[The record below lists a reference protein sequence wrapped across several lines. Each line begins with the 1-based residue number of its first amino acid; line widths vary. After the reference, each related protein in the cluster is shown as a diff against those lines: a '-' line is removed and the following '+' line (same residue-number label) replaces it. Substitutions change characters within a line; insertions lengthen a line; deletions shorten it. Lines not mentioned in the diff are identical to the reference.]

1 MTILYMRRILSSG
14 LTLLIIDALFLS
26 IIAPIFQA
34 QIIAVQGS
42 PIKLNP
48 LGAVLSYVFLIFALN
63 YFILREK
70 KPVMD
75 AFLLGL
81 AIYGTYEAT
90 TLALLRQW
98 RVQTMV
104 IDTLWGGVLF
114 ALTTAIVYRFF

>member
-1 MTILYMRRILSSG
+1 MRRILSSG
-14 LTLLIIDALFLS
+14 LTLLLLDAVFLS
-26 IIAPIFQA
+26 LITPVFNA

-42 PIKLNP
+42 PIKMNP

-70 KPVMD
+70 KSVMD

-90 TLALLRQW
+90 SLALLRQW
-98 RVQTMV
+98 RIQTVV

-114 ALTTAIVYRFF
+114 AATTAIVYRFF

>member
-1 MTILYMRRILSSG
+1 MRRILFSG
-14 LTLLIIDALFLS
+14 LIFILIDALFLS
-26 IIAPIFQA
+26 LIAPVFQA

-42 PIKLNP
+42 PIILNP

-90 TLALLRQW
+90 TLALLRKW

-114 ALTTAIVYRFF
+114 AATTAIVYRFF

>member
-1 MTILYMRRILSSG
+1 MRRILSSG
-14 LTLLIIDALFLS
+14 LTLLAIDAVFLYLIS
-26 IIAPIFQA
+26 PVFQA

-63 YFILREK
+63 YFILRERK
-70 KPVMD
+70 SIID

-98 RVQTMV
+98 RIQTV
-104 IDTLWGGVLF
+104 IIDTLWGGVLF
-114 ALTTAIVYRFF
+114 AVTTAIVYRFF

>member
-1 MTILYMRRILSSG
+1 MRRILSSG
-14 LTLLIIDALFLS
+14 LTLLLIDALFLFL
-26 IIAPIFQA
+26 IAPVFQS

-42 PIKLNP
+42 PIKMNP

-63 YFILREK
+63 YFILREN

-114 ALTTAIVYRFF
+114 AATTAIVYRFF